1 MKIIF
6 HVVCETV
13 WIMENPR
20 ELQRARC
27 EVFREDTRPK
37 LGSYKRGD
45 LVHCL
50 RATQIFVWLQN
61 RALFGP
67 FWPRNGFLLPPLRG
81 QNLIPPGRGILY
93 HIVYEQGGCWVGEC
107 MGAIEHDGRHLL
119 PAKDRNFLPETFTHC
134 SIFLFSR
141 PIWRDETL
149 MECHFFLLAGYWW
162 TFLLGEKMGSYHQ
175 IFEESL

>member
-1 MKIIF
+1 
-6 HVVCETV
+6 
-13 WIMENPR
+13 MENPR

-61 RALFGP
+61 RAPFGP
-67 FWPRNGFLLPPLRG
+67 FWPRNGFFLPPLRG
-81 QNLIPPGRGILY
+81 QNLIPPGRGMLY

-119 PAKDRNFLPETFTHC
+119 PAKDRNFLSETFAHC
-134 SIFLFSR
+134 SIFLLEDL
-141 PIWRDETL
+141 WGDETL
-149 MECHFFLLAGYWW
+149 MECHILSFGGLLVDFSFGGSRWD
-162 TFLLGEKMGSYHQ
+162 LLIRYLKRDCS
-175 IFEESL
+175 